1 MATIVN
7 IKMLEMV
14 LLEIRSKKQKFSK
27 QEIIKF
33 DISETAYKIQ
43 QFYYYIYNFDHI
55 FDKWVNSR
63 KETIQKLREL
73 AEEIQSHREN
83 VNIAQVSGASVGI
96 VGGGLAI
103 AGLILAPFTV
113 GVSLGL
119 TAAGV
124 ATGAAGGLTSW
135 GANLVE
141 GGILKD
147 RQQQIQEVL
156 KRDEFQSKEVRNIL
170 NVNDLSNRLQE
181 LLGDT
186 DFTAKWKMQEVTEQ
200 ILNKMIEM
208 LKMCLKFKDIIQQVN
223 NLKGKE
229 SVFATINNISSVAN
243 LSRVLARRGTRTVV
257 QGARIFGIAL
267 SAVFILVDVI
277 TIAETAIDLSN
288 GSPSQV
294 VENLKVIADELE
306 TEMEKMEYCVKRFK
320 QLAEEYKCATGNFTA
335 GGLTF

>member
-1 MATIVN
+1 
-7 IKMLEMV
+7 
-14 LLEIRSKKQKFSK
+14 
-27 QEIIKF
+27 
-33 DISETAYKIQ
+33 
-43 QFYYYIYNFDHI
+43 
-55 FDKWVNSR
+55 

-156 KRDEFQSKEVRNIL
+156 KRE
-170 NVNDLSNRLQE
+170 
-181 LLGDT
+181 
-186 DFTAKWKMQEVTEQ
+186 WKMQEVTEQ

-320 QLAEEYKCATGNFTA
+320 QLAEEYK
-335 GGLTF
+335 